1 MDAFIHSKERQMK
14 YITLENRIRSVIRE
28 SRKRLHEAKK
38 PPIEKDQA
46 DQIAAGTY
54 VTKHFEMCPGSQ
66 KLFTSLPKGVDPM
79 KAERL
84 AILHDQLFALEK
96 HAKAQERT
104 TQSDVDEAGKLAD
117 RIRTLA
123 DEMGIAE
130 RVGYIKDHLDLFN
143 KYLQP
148 DTNIVDRVTP
158 EQMRRLF
165 TPPTT
170 STPEPMDNDIDNS
183 KFVLSRNIKAQ
194 RKLKIIDVD

>member
-1 MDAFIHSKERQMK
+1 MK
-14 YITLENRIRSVIRE
+14 YASLENRIRSVIRE
-28 SRKRLHEAKK
+28 SRRKIYEARK

-54 VTKHFEMCPGSQ
+54 VTKHFEMCPKSQ
-66 KLFTSLPKGVDPM
+66 MLFTSLPKNVDPM

-104 TQSDVDEAGKLAD
+104 TQSDVDDAGKIAD
-117 RIRTLA
+117 KIRTLA
-123 DEMGIAE
+123 DEMGLSSRI
-130 RVGYIKDHLDLFN
+130 GYIKDHLDLFD

-148 DTNIVDRVTP
+148 DTNVFDKVTP
-158 EQMRRLF
+158 EHMKRLF
-165 TPPTT
+165 TPPIT
-170 STPEPMDNDIDNS
+170 STPEPRDNDIDNS

-194 RKLKIIDVD
+194 RKLKIIDAD